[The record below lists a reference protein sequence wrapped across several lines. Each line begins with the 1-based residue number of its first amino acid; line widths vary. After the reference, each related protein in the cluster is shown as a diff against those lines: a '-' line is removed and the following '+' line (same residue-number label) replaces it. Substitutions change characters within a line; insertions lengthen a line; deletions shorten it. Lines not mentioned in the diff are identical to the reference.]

1 MALRSEED
9 PGHANHPL
17 ETQTEEYM
25 DHKQF
30 IIDAIDAKKDYYN
43 ELALR
48 IHDHP
53 ETAYNEVKACEW
65 MAQALRENGFEVETG
80 LYGMPTSIRA
90 TWGSGHPVIGLLAE
104 YDALPGL
111 SQKQSI
117 VHDPEVPGGPGHGC
131 GHNLLGTAT
140 LAAALGMKADL
151 EENKLSG
158 TVVFY
163 GCPAEE
169 VLTGKPFMAR
179 GGAFK
184 ELDMALAWHGG
195 GANMAHCGIAG
206 GINSAIFHYKGRAGH
221 ASGAPWLG
229 RSALD
234 ACELLSVGANYLRE
248 HIPDKARIHYSY
260 KEAGEAPNIIPDK
273 ASVWYY
279 VRSLSRE
286 SIDDI
291 YGRLVEVAKGAA
303 SMTGTEL
310 TVEFLGG
317 CYNTHSNAVIA
328 DAFYDVMKNDLPPIE
343 YTEEE
348 KEMAWA
354 LAKTSPQFKGDDPLP
369 TDVRP
374 NRWFES
380 SGSFDLGDVQ
390 HIVPC
395 GLVSTVTWPG
405 VTGNHNWQATCCT
418 GNGIGLK
425 GMLQGG
431 KVLALTAA
439 RFFRDPKL
447 LKSAWADFDEMMK
460 KEGGVYKC
468 PIPDD
473 VPVPQPEIPAEA
485 PKTFL
490 ELAADRCSVRKFK
503 DVPVEKEK
511 LDKILQA
518 GRIAPTACNYQPQR
532 VLVINTPEGLEKLK
546 KCTSC
551 HFNAPLA
558 LLTFV
563 NTDECWQRQYDGQT
577 SEFVDGSIVTTHMM
591 LEAAELGIGSCWVMW
606 FDPEAV
612 RREFNVPEDLVPVS
626 LLPMGYPADGYQPSP
641 KHSQIRPAEET
652 VIYNKF

>member
-1 MALRSEED
+1 
-9 PGHANHPL
+9 
-17 ETQTEEYM
+17 M

-248 HIPDKARIHYSY
+248 HIPTRPASTIRIKKPAKPPTSS
-260 KEAGEAPNIIPDK
+260 PT
-273 ASVWYY
+273 
-279 VRSLSRE
+279 
-286 SIDDI
+286 
-291 YGRLVEVAKGAA
+291 RLPSG
-303 SMTGTEL
+303 
-310 TVEFLGG
+310 
-317 CYNTHSNAVIA
+317 I
-328 DAFYDVMKNDLPPIE
+328 
-343 YTEEE
+343 
-348 KEMAWA
+348 
-354 LAKTSPQFKGDDPLP
+354 TSG
-369 TDVRP
+369 
-374 NRWFES
+374 
-380 SGSFDLGDVQ
+380 
-390 HIVPC
+390 
-395 GLVSTVTWPG
+395 
-405 VTGNHNWQATCCT
+405 
-418 GNGIGLK
+418 
-425 GMLQGG
+425 
-431 KVLALTAA
+431 
-439 RFFRDPKL
+439 
-447 LKSAWADFDEMMK
+447 
-460 KEGGVYKC
+460 
-468 PIPDD
+468 
-473 VPVPQPEIPAEA
+473 
-485 PKTFL
+485 
-490 ELAADRCSVRKFK
+490 
-503 DVPVEKEK
+503 
-511 LDKILQA
+511 
-518 GRIAPTACNYQPQR
+518 
-532 VLVINTPEGLEKLK
+532 
-546 KCTSC
+546 
-551 HFNAPLA
+551 
-558 LLTFV
+558 
-563 NTDECWQRQYDGQT
+563 
-577 SEFVDGSIVTTHMM
+577 
-591 LEAAELGIGSCWVMW
+591 
-606 FDPEAV
+606 
-612 RREFNVPEDLVPVS
+612 
-626 LLPMGYPADGYQPSP
+626 PSP
-641 KHSQIRPAEET
+641 ASPSTTSTADWWRSPRAPQA
-652 VIYNKF
+652 